1 MRCPETVLY
10 YRESLHFVLKKE
22 NMFSCNVKRNN
33 RFLTTILPIF
43 ILTLCVVRIVRKN
56 IKTQFFSSNDDLFT
70 KNENSSILS
79 YNSRQDRNNGGE
91 EMREV
96 YHLIR
101 KLGATS
107 KYKGYYFVAE
117 AVRISM
123 EAQERPIKITK
134 DIYPFLAKKFK
145 STPMNVEHDI
155 RTVINVCWMANKK
168 TMDEIAGY
176 SLSYKPTNSEFVD
189 MLAYYLSQIK
199 EIPQHQEQ
207 RVNRL

>member
-1 MRCPETVLY
+1 M
-10 YRESLHFVLKKE
+10 
-22 NMFSCNVKRNN
+22 
-33 RFLTTILPIF
+33 
-43 ILTLCVVRIVRKN
+43 
-56 IKTQFFSSNDDLFT
+56 
-70 KNENSSILS
+70 
-79 YNSRQDRNNGGE
+79 NGGE
-91 EMREV
+91 KMREV

-101 KLGATS
+101 RLGATS

-168 TMDEIAGY
+168 KMDEIAGY

-189 MLAYYLSQIK
+189 MLAYYLSQA
-199 EIPQHQEQ
+199 EELEQ
-207 RVNRL
+207 QKKRA